1 MNRPARFALGAV
13 LVAMLATATYLI
25 GRHRATQPELT
36 STQTTAKAPPKPVRY
51 WYDPMV
57 PEQHFDHPGL
67 SPMGMEMVPKV
78 DDASTPSGGVR
89 IDAATVQNLGL
100 RTALVERHSMASAV
114 DVPGNVMWDIRQAVT
129 VSARVDGI
137 VQRLDVRAPYTVV
150 TKGAPLLALLA
161 PQWRSALA
169 EAEALRHVQSP
180 DAQAL
185 REASQARLQVLG
197 LSAADGVTSRGDG
210 AAIGVSAPI
219 TGTVTTLEVR
229 EGQRVNAGQ
238 TLMTINGLS
247 SVWVEAAVPQG
258 QASAIRP
265 GTPVTVRVDA
275 WPGRVFNGQVETLL
289 PDIDNATR
297 TQRTRIVLS
306 NPDGALAPGM
316 FAHVALSPASAAA
329 VIVVPDDA
337 LIADGESAR
346 VIVVEG
352 DGHFR
357 AATVTPGRST
367 GGMTEI
373 RSGLEVG
380 QRIVVSGQFLIDS
393 EANLSGALDRL
404 NGSNHPSPAASVP
417 APPSTT
423 AMPGMS
429 MEHHP

>member
-25 GRHRATQPELT
+25 GRHSATQPELT

-306 NPDGALAPGM
+306 NPDGALTPGM